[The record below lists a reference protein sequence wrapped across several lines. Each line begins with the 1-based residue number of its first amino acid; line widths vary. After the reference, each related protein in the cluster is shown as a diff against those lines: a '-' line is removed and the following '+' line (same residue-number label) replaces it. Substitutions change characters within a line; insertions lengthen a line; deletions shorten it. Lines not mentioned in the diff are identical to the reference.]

1 LPKSKDRPSARG
13 PLKMRD
19 IANLAGVSTAT
30 ISRVLHNSTLVD
42 ADTAQRVRDVI
53 RKNSYVPNATGT
65 ALKSGRSGIFGLI
78 VPDIT
83 NPFFADFVK
92 HFEREVVDHDQEMLL
107 AITDHLPEEM
117 QRSTRRMLMRGVE
130 GIAILESEIETSS
143 YETMLHNR
151 VPIVTLNRL
160 TIEPCVSDVAVHAS
174 SGMTAAV
181 RHLQKFGHQRIGF
194 LGGRPGQ
201 SISMER
207 EKTFRAVMKKV
218 KLPIDKASVVPAH
231 FTIEG
236 GYNAMNTLLEQ
247 PNRVTAVLCANDLS
261 AIGAMNA
268 MRYAGIV
275 PGKDLSVIGLDDIDI
290 CTMIHP
296 TLTTLR
302 LSREHMVK
310 LFLQALARLSQEP
323 YQKGEQFMIELE
335 LIVRESTGPA
345 PARSGVSKKK

>member
-1 LPKSKDRPSARG
+1 MPKRNRSTVTG

-19 IANLAGVSTAT
+19 IANIAGVSTAT
-30 ISRVLHNSTLVD
+30 ISRVLHNSSLVD
-42 ADTAQRVRDVI
+42 ADTAQRVREII
-53 RKNSYVPNATGT
+53 RKNNYIPNATGT

-78 VPDIT
+78 VPDIS

-92 HFEREVVDHDQEMLL
+92 HFEREAVNHDQEMLL

-130 GIAILESEIETSS
+130 GIAILESEIETES

-160 TIEPCVSDVAVHAS
+160 TIEPCVSDVAVDAL

-181 RHLQKFGHQRIGF
+181 RHLQTLGHQRIGF

-207 EKTFRAVMKKV
+207 EKTFRTVMKKL
-218 KLPIDKASVVPAH
+218 KLPLDEASVVPAH
-231 FTIEG
+231 FTVEG
-236 GYNAMNTLLEQ
+236 GYSAMNSLLATRD
-247 PNRVTAVLCANDLS
+247 RVTAVLCANDIS

-268 MRYAGIV
+268 MRHAGIV

-290 CTMIHP
+290 CTMVHP
-296 TLTTLR
+296 NLTTLR
-302 LSREHMVK
+302 LCREQMVN
-310 LFLQALARLSQEP
+310 LFLEALKHLSRAPQQAGQ
-323 YQKGEQFMIELE
+323 QIMIELE
-335 LIVRESTGPA
+335 LILRESTDRA
-345 PARSGVSKKK
+345 PARITALKKRI